1 MRRACMG
8 IISFGHYRHAGTS
21 SSHIRSHDN
30 SRAAIWY
37 HTFPFL
43 SQHEDREEIIKVME
57 WQQNEEKAKPSMCSD
72 VYTLGQNGEGTT
84 SLNSVAVTEG
94 WYIREV
100 LCIYLK
106 TRCTLYPYSYWYPT
120 SLEHII
126 VFGRCSFP
134 KRKFICNRVYNLKI
148 SREIVQKFLLQLTT
162 KKYLKTYITKQKF
175 CFKFCEPY
183 WLNRTVLFLAKFHCE
198 ILRRFDACQNETPFT
213 IYMLVIFACVS
224 THKKEEGFHYCP
236 L

>member
-1 MRRACMG
+1 M
-8 IISFGHYRHAGTS
+8 T
-21 SSHIRSHDN
+21 
-30 SRAAIWY
+30 
-37 HTFPFL
+37 
-43 SQHEDREEIIKVME
+43 
-57 WQQNEEKAKPSMCSD
+57 
-72 VYTLGQNGEGTT
+72 YTLGQNGEGTT

-162 KKYLKTYITKQKF
+162 KKYLKTYITLKNINALQNSQIAKQKF

-183 WLNRTVLFLAKFHCE
+183 
-198 ILRRFDACQNETPFT
+198 
-213 IYMLVIFACVS
+213 
-224 THKKEEGFHYCP
+224 
-236 L
+236 